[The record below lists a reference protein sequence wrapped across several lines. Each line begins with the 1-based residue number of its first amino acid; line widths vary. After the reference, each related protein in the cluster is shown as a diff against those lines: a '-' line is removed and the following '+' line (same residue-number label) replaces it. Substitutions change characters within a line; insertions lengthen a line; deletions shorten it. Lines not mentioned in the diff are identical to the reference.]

1 MFWAVAPIANITYV
15 VGICF
20 LKAGTSYLQQGGGN
34 VPQEETESIQTH
46 WGSVSKAMRSLYM
59 ASTGGESWRNLAE
72 PLLPVGQFFYM
83 LFLLYIAFFMF
94 VVVNT
99 VTSLFVE
106 ATMNNADK
114 DWRMVVREEMQ
125 KKNDYVKKAE
135 QLFEFMDRDSS
146 GDVTED
152 EFQKYATNPQMA
164 ASASSFDLDISD
176 ITHFYK
182 MMSCR
187 GRYSVDAETFVVGC
201 LKLRVPPEVS
211 ICRV

>member
-59 ASTGGESWRNLAE
+59 ASTGGENWSDLAE
-72 PLLPVGQFFYM
+72 PLLPVGLFFYM

-94 VVVNT
+94 VGVNT
-99 VTSLFVE
+99 VTSLFIE
-106 ATMNNADK
+106 ATMNTADK

-125 KKNDYVKKAE
+125 KKNATSRR
-135 QLFEFMDRDSS
+135 QNNCSS
-146 GDVTED
+146 LW
-152 EFQKYATNPQMA
+152 TNILWGM
-164 ASASSFDLDISD
+164 
-176 ITHFYK
+176 
-182 MMSCR
+182 
-187 GRYSVDAETFVVGC
+187 
-201 LKLRVPPEVS
+201 
-211 ICRV
+211 